1 MNNVYGITK
10 PANIDTS
17 DVDIFYYYK
26 PSRSTNSASYDGFKK
41 IERSGDIL
49 SPVNVSYGDGN
60 KEILPGMYNLKLPL
74 NIFKDKGIYTIYI
87 KPREI
92 SAKILDVSTLA
103 AYPNIRG
110 IVIDTSN
117 LERNDITNGSLVGY
131 RVEYINNGERNEMFR
146 IITSNNKCEP
156 VSQNLNDG
164 NAKGVRYRFNDSSE
178 LMFCTLTPSVGNTF
192 KSNSIPYIGS
202 AGQEIRLINT
212 KFNPFAVEIEMVEH
226 DDDTISYMLEGE
238 QLRNLEK
245 GLITTFNEK
254 GEIYHQATTGT
265 AVDPENGGA
274 HDFKINNVLIDESE
288 NINDIKSDL

>member
-10 PANIDTS
+10 PANIDIS

-26 PSRSTNSASYDGFKK
+26 PSRSTSSPSYDGFKK
-41 IERSGDIL
+41 IERASDIL
-49 SPVNVSYGDGN
+49 SPVKFSANDGN
-60 KEILPGMYNLKLPL
+60 SEVLPGMYNLRLPL
-74 NIFKDKGIYTIYI
+74 SIFKDKGIYTIYV
-87 KPREI
+87 KPREVT
-92 SAKILDVSTLA
+92 AKILDVSTLA
-103 AYPNIRG
+103 AYPNVRG
-110 IVIDTSN
+110 IVVDTSN
-117 LERNDITNGSLVGY
+117 LSKVITNGSLVGY
-131 RVEYINNGERNEMFR
+131 RVEYFNNGERDDMFR

-178 LMFCTLTPSVGNTF
+178 LMFCTVTPSVGNTF
-192 KSNSIPYIGS
+192 KSNSLPYIGS
-202 AGQEIRLINT
+202 AGQEIRLVNT
-212 KFNPFAVEIEMVEH
+212 KFNPFAIEIEMVEH

-274 HDFKINNVLIDESE
+274 HDFKINNTLIDTSE
-288 NINDIKSDL
+288 NISDIKNDL